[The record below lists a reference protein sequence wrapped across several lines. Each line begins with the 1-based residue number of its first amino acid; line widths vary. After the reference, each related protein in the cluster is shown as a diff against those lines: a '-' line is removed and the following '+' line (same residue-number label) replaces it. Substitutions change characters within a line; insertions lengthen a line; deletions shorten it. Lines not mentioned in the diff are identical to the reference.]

1 MNTHTQTVKI
11 HQCQAASVPSPSLRY
26 YSASFK
32 KGKRKAAKRKQKKIQ
47 RAARG
52 ESNGKQPKRE
62 DAFLF
67 LPPTPLTFTQDA
79 LIASV
84 RPPFLHS
91 SWLIHPPALAFELG
105 PFKKSADSVFSS
117 SSSFLASSAGSGILS
132 SVSLSLCF
140 IRGFVFP
147 LLDLGRLPLVRLLF
161 LTTKEESLGLCSAR
175 NSRRGTEF
183 LGC

>member
-105 PFKKSADSVFSS
+105 PFKKSADSVFLLLLSWHLPQGAEFS
-117 SSSFLASSAGSGILS
+117 APFLCL
-132 SVSLSLCF
+132 
-140 IRGFVFP
+140 FVLFG
-147 LLDLGRLPLVRLLF
+147 DLFSLF
-161 LTTKEESLGLCSAR
+161 LIWEGSRWFGCCS
-175 NSRRGTEF
+175 
-183 LGC
+183 